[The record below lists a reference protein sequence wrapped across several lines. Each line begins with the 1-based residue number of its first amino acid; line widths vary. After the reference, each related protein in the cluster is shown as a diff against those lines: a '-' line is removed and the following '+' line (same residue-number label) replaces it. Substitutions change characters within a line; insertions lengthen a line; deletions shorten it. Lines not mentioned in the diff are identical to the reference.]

1 MSARAQDWNLDRDP
15 GGGGRPCRDPARKVG
30 VIAALPRVQW
40 ERQRGNPLSAET
52 GMLAASERFRPPG
65 PAHWTGAPGGDP
77 RAGVAQRHRA
87 PVAHASGFRPD
98 RSKRALVPKPRT
110 GPLRPP
116 PGRSLTA
123 GSLGAGPAVVGV
135 VTNAVIT
142 TLQGSS
148 EGQTGSPRSQ
158 PRRRGL
164 PQVTFLLRSI
174 TSQRTIL
181 RPAERPTPCC
191 PETGCGLCPEA
202 LAPQRRGWGPP
213 GPVLLQTAPPL
224 PEAAR

>member
-1 MSARAQDWNLDRDP
+1 MGTRCLLKPECWPLRSAS
-15 GGGGRPCRDPARKVG
+15 GRQ
-30 VIAALPRVQW
+30 ALP
-40 ERQRGNPLSAET
+40 A
-52 GMLAASERFRPPG
+52 G
-65 PAHWTGAPGGDP
+65 PELPEAT
-77 RAGVAQRHRA
+77 
-87 PVAHASGFRPD
+87 
-98 RSKRALVPKPRT
+98 
-110 GPLRPP
+110 
-116 PGRSLTA
+116 PGRGWPSVTELQWPTHQDFAQTVPNAPSSQSSLTA
-123 GSLGAGPAVVGV
+123 GSLGASPAVVGV

-142 TLQGSS
+142 TQQGSS
-148 EGQTGSPRSQ
+148 EGQAGSPRSQ

-181 RPAERPTPCC
+181 RPAERPTLCR

>member
-1 MSARAQDWNLDRDP
+1 MGTRCLLKPECWPLRSASGRQAPPAGPELPEATPGRGWPSVTELQWPTHQDFAQTVPNAP
-15 GGGGRPCRDPARKVG
+15 SS
-30 VIAALPRVQW
+30 Q
-40 ERQRGNPLSAET
+40 S
-52 GMLAASERFRPPG
+52 PG
-65 PAHWTGAPGGDP
+65 PAPFA
-77 RAGVAQRHRA
+77 
-87 PVAHASGFRPD
+87 
-98 RSKRALVPKPRT
+98 
-110 GPLRPP
+110 LRPAA
-116 PGRSLTA
+116 SLTA

-142 TLQGSS
+142 TQQGSS
-148 EGQTGSPRSQ
+148 EGQPGSPRSQ

-164 PQVTFLLRSI
+164 PRVTFLLRSI

-181 RPAERPTPCC
+181 RPAERPTPCR
-191 PETGCGLCPEA
+191 PETGCGLCLEA